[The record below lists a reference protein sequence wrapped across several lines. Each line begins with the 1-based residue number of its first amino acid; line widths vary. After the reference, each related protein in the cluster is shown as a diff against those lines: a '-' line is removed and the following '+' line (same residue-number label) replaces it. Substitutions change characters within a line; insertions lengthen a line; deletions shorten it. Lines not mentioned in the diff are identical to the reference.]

1 MRKNR
6 IKVPRMIL
14 LIGVMLFS
22 QIALHPNVSEAA
34 STGKLLYDVTTDK
47 AMYDPGSKVE
57 LRIDLKNK
65 LGRNI
70 VGGSVEITAKYLQE
84 QVGETITKALNLNNN
99 TDLMMMAN
107 WIAPESDFKGY
118 LIEVHVKD
126 AAGAIVDSDT
136 VGVDV
141 SSTWTKFPRYGY
153 VWDFSLNTNTTER
166 IDKLK
171 NYHIN
176 VLQYYDWKYR
186 HHKPV
191 SPNMVQWDDWS
202 GRVIYGDTVRSY
214 ISQAKA
220 MGMSNMAYNMI
231 YAATSGYDLDGVE
244 RDWALFYADDNP
256 NGKGNFSFKM
266 SDSTSTGIT
275 DLYFF
280 NPRNPGW
287 QNYIFGEMNKV
298 FQTFDFDGWHGDTV
312 GEWGK
317 MRTADNQTLY
327 VKDTYTEFLN
337 NAKQAIGDKK
347 LVFNPVGA
355 QGIENVNKSGV
366 DALYAEIWPWDRDS
380 DGMLYDTY
388 YSLKKEIEQ
397 SRRESG
403 GKSLVVPAYMSYD
416 YGEQNP
422 GSPFNTAAVMLTGAS
437 VYAAGGARMELG
449 DNGNMLSNEYFPDQ
463 NLYMTEELQHRISK
477 LYDFIVAYEN
487 LLRDGQTETTNRIE
501 FPAYVS
507 SAYGDTN
514 RIWAYGKKDSQYEIV
529 QMINL
534 LGVSRKDWRA
544 NDGQKET
551 PQQISNFEMKYYYS
565 NEVNSVW
572 LASPDANDGRS
583 KPLAFTKGKD
593 RNGKYLKITVPS
605 LEYWNMIYMSVED
618 SGCKTDPSMNEY
630 VVNGNFENG
639 QQGWTYIGTADH
651 GVDSNDAYEGSKYW
665 IYGSEPYTASVFQT
679 VSGLNPGT
687 YTVSAKVKQNTGNP
701 SSSRMQLTG
710 YGGKP
715 VYVSIP
721 HGEEYTTISKTVKVT
736 NGSLKITFSQTALG
750 DTNLQIDSV
759 VVELKDK

>member
-1 MRKNR
+1 
-6 IKVPRMIL
+6 
-14 LIGVMLFS
+14 
-22 QIALHPNVSEAA
+22 
-34 STGKLLYDVTTDK
+34 
-47 AMYDPGSKVE
+47 
-57 LRIDLKNK
+57 
-65 LGRNI
+65 
-70 VGGSVEITAKYLQE
+70 
-84 QVGETITKALNLNNN
+84 
-99 TDLMMMAN
+99 
-107 WIAPESDFKGY
+107 
-118 LIEVHVKD
+118 
-126 AAGAIVDSDT
+126 
-136 VGVDV
+136 
-141 SSTWTKFPRYGY
+141 
-153 VWDFSLNTNTTER
+153 
-166 IDKLK
+166 
-171 NYHIN
+171 
-176 VLQYYDWKYR
+176 
-186 HHKPV
+186 
-191 SPNMVQWDDWS
+191 
-202 GRVIYGDTVRSY
+202 
-214 ISQAKA
+214 
-220 MGMSNMAYNMI
+220 
-231 YAATSGYDLDGVE
+231 
-244 RDWALFYADDNP
+244 
-256 NGKGNFSFKM
+256 
-266 SDSTSTGIT
+266 
-275 DLYFF
+275 
-280 NPRNPGW
+280 
-287 QNYIFGEMNKV
+287 
-298 FQTFDFDGWHGDTV
+298 
-312 GEWGK
+312 
-317 MRTADNQTLY
+317 
-327 VKDTYTEFLN
+327 
-337 NAKQAIGDKK
+337 
-347 LVFNPVGA
+347 
-355 QGIENVNKSGV
+355 
-366 DALYAEIWPWDRDS
+366 
-380 DGMLYDTY
+380 
-388 YSLKKEIEQ
+388 
-397 SRRESG
+397 
-403 GKSLVVPAYMSYD
+403 MSYD